1 MHHRKRKANVFHGRG
16 STLGKMQRSDF
27 RMEVHL
33 LSLSM
38 SRCCGCFC
46 AVDAV
51 NVS

>member
-1 MHHRKRKANVFHGRG
+1 MHHRKRNVNVFHGRG

-33 LSLSM
+33 LLS
-38 SRCCGCFC
+38 SSGCCCCCC
-46 AVDAV
+46 AVDAF